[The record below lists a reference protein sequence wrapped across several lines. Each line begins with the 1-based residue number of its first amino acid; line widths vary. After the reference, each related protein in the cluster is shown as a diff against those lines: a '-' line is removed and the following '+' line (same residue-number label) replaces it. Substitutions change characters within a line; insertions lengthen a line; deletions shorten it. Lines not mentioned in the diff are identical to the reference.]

1 METREAIDQIKLALA
16 DLQSKGQHFVH
27 IPALIRSLDALEK
40 GATLSSAETRKL
52 QHETDLEWYKAQRQS
67 ELEMFKSVI
76 QTGQTALKTS
86 IIVPGGAAVAL
97 LAFIGNIWS
106 ETQSAV
112 VAKALPL
119 SVLLFSA
126 GVLLGAVATGTTYLS
141 QAAYAH
147 KCRRSGVVFH
157 AFTIASVVAAY
168 IVFGIGV
175 WFAYK
180 AFFTQLAR

>member
-1 METREAIDQIKLALA
+1 MDTREAIDQIKLALA

-40 GATLSSAETRKL
+40 GATLSAETRKL
-52 QHETDLEWYKAQRQS
+52 QHESDLEWYKAQRQS
-67 ELEMFKSVI
+67 EVEMFKSVI

-106 ETQSAV
+106 ETQSVV
-112 VAKALPL
+112 VAKALTL

-147 KCRRSGVVFH
+147 KWRRTGVGFH

-180 AFFTQLAR
+180 AFFTQLAP